1 MKVLDLVLMYC
12 WYDMIEKGIK
22 TEEYREIKKTWI
34 KRFTG
39 HDTLLFSFRNGYQAI
54 NQKGYTHVRFR
65 RGYTSTTMLFEL
77 KDIVIGK
84 GNIEWGADQDNNV
97 FILKLGNR
105 IYESN

>member
-12 WYDMIEKGIK
+12 QYDMIEKGIK

-54 NQKGYTHVRFR
+54 NQK
-65 RGYTSTTMLFEL
+65 
-77 KDIVIGK
+77 
-84 GNIEWGADQDNNV
+84 
-97 FILKLGNR
+97 
-105 IYESN
+105 